1 MQNMECRRENTKS
14 TMEVITDFLDRNG
27 IQGAAFVTIGTFDG
41 LHLGHRRVIEAVI
54 SSARESGGVSIVI
67 TFDPHPRSIFGTYEY
82 PLLLTSTEH
91 KIRLLEQTGLEKC
104 IIIKFT
110 PEFADITAGE
120 FIDILNQKLELKKI
134 ILGHN
139 SGFGKKR
146 EGSVS
151 FVRAAAE
158 KLGFELEVIA
168 PVEIEG
174 VQISSTLIRKYIHS
188 GELELAAE
196 CLGRKFQTLGTVVK
210 GDTLGRKLGYPTA
223 NIDPHNEVIPPSGV
237 YAVRVALEG
246 KKYTG
251 ILNIGYRPTIKGD
264 QPMSQAVEVH
274 IFDFEG
280 DIYGRDIE
288 ITYEKWIREETRFP
302 NKKDLVAQIK
312 KDEIIAKKLFDQSAE
327 IC

>member
-1 MQNMECRRENTKS
+1 
-14 TMEVITDFLDRNG
+14 MEVITDFLDSEG
-27 IQGAAFVTIGTFDG
+27 IEGAAYVTIGTFDG
-41 LHLGHRRVIEAVI
+41 LHLGHRRVIEAVTTA
-54 SSARESGGVSIVI
+54 ARESGGVSIVI

-91 KIRLLEQTGLEKC
+91 KIRLLEQTGLDKC

-110 PEFADITAGE
+110 AEFADISAGE
-120 FIDILNQKLELKKI
+120 FIDILNEKLDLKKI

-146 EGSVS
+146 RGDVD
-151 FVRAAAE
+151 FVKSAGE
-158 KLGFELEVIA
+158 KLGFELEVIPA
-168 PVEIEG
+168 AEIEG
-174 VQISSTLIRKYIHS
+174 VQISSTLIREYIHS

-223 NIDPHNEVIPPSGV
+223 NIDPHNEVVPPSGV

-264 QPMSQAVEVH
+264 KQMSQAVEAH

-280 DIYGRDIE
+280 DVYGCDIE
-288 ITYEKWIREETRFP
+288 ITFEKWIREETRFP
-302 NKKDLVAQIK
+302 NKNDLVAQIK
-312 KDEIIAKKLFDQSAE
+312 KDEIIAKKLFDRAKK